1 VPKIYLVRH
10 GRTPANEKGILAGR
24 TKGIYLDDI
33 GIKQAEAVAKSL
45 SQIKFKKIIV
55 SPMER
60 CQQTAKIII
69 TGMDKTP
76 KPVIESGINECD
88 YGDWSNKKLS
98 ALRSKPL
105 WKTIQEKPSLVQ
117 FPNGE
122 KMNQMLAR
130 VKNAIFE
137 HALKLKSD
145 ENLLVVSHGDPIRS
159 FIADCLGI
167 HLDNFQRITIDP
179 CSVSVVIISND
190 NVQVISVN
198 NNVKVDQISKKK
210 NKRIG
215 SVLGGGAG

>member
-1 VPKIYLVRH
+1 MPKIYLVRH
-10 GRTPANEKGILAGR
+10 GRTPANKKGILAGR
-24 TKGIYLDDI
+24 TKGIYLDDT

-98 ALRSKPL
+98 ALRSKTL

-130 VKNAIFE
+130 VKNTIFE

-159 FIADCLGI
+159 FIADCLGM

-198 NNVKVDQISKKK
+198 NSVKVDQISKKK

>member
-1 VPKIYLVRH
+1 MPKIYLVRH

-24 TKGIYLDDI
+24 TKGIFLDDT

-45 SQIKFKKIIV
+45 SQIRFKKIIV

-60 CQQTAKIII
+60 CQQTTKIII

-98 ALRSKPL
+98 SLRGKPL

-122 KMNQMLAR
+122 KMNQMLTR

-190 NVQVISVN
+190 NVQVVSVN
-198 NNVKVDQISKKK
+198 NSIKVDQISKKK

>member
-1 VPKIYLVRH
+1 MPKIYLVRH

-24 TKGIYLDDI
+24 TKGIYLDDT

-69 TGMDKTP
+69 AGMDKTP

-98 ALRSKPL
+98 TLRSKSL
-105 WKTIQEKPSLVQ
+105 WKTIQEKPSLAQ

-122 KMNQMLAR
+122 KMNQMLTR

-198 NNVKVDQISKKK
+198 NSVKVDQISKKK

>member
-24 TKGIYLDDI
+24 TKGIFLDDT

-45 SQIKFKKIIV
+45 SQIRFKKIIV

-60 CQQTAKIII
+60 CQQTTKIII

-98 ALRSKPL
+98 SLRSKPL
-105 WKTIQEKPSLVQ
+105 WKTIQEKTSLVQ

-122 KMNQMLAR
+122 KMNQMLTR

-190 NVQVISVN
+190 NVQVVSVN
-198 NNVKVDQISKKK
+198 NSIKVDQISKKK

>member
-1 VPKIYLVRH
+1 
-10 GRTPANEKGILAGR
+10 
-24 TKGIYLDDI
+24 
-33 GIKQAEAVAKSL
+33 
-45 SQIKFKKIIV
+45 
-55 SPMER
+55 
-60 CQQTAKIII
+60 
-69 TGMDKTP
+69 MDKTP

-198 NNVKVDQISKKK
+198 NSVKVDQISKKK